1 MCNVS
6 TAVQWILAFIPLV
19 FIFSASQPETMVTV
33 FGAQLLF
40 HPQLMRIYLM
50 TAY

>member
-6 TAVQWILAFIPLV
+6 TTVQWILVFIPLL
-19 FIFSASQPETMVTV
+19 FILSAPQPETMVTV
-33 FGAQLLF
+33 FGAQLFF

-50 TAY
+50 TVY